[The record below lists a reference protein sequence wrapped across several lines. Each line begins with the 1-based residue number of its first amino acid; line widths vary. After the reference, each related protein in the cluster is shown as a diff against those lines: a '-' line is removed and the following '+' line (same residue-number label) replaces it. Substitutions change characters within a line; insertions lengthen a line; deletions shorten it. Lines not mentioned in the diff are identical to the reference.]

1 VAGETDPVIRQF
13 RERIS
18 DNDLKIIELINK
30 RLKLVAQLKTYKE
43 DHRLE
48 FYDPDREQWML
59 TFVSRGNK
67 GPLTPEGCEHIFGE
81 ISALTKRELQGEK

>member
-13 RERIS
+13 REKIS
-18 DNDLKIIELINK
+18 DNDLKIVELINK
-30 RLKLVAQLKTYKE
+30 RLKLVAQLKSYKE

-67 GPLTPEGCEHIFGE
+67 GPLSRAGLEE
-81 ISALTKRELQGEK
+81 IYGHMLSLTKQELSGEK